1 MVVNYNRPKKLAAAL
16 ASISAQSVPAEVI
29 VVDNGSLQRISA
41 APGIILIENDRNAGF
56 ARAVNQA
63 IARASGEFIAL
74 LNNDAV
80 ADPLWLEEMLRCMQ
94 SPATGMV
101 ASKILVAANPSIID
115 KAGHLMYP
123 DGQNRG
129 RGSGEVDRGQY
140 DREEEV
146 LWPDG
151 CAALYRRSML
161 DEIGGFDETF
171 FAYGEDAELGLRA
184 RIAGWRCV
192 YAPRALVF
200 HERAATLGL
209 TSVRRVSLIERNRV
223 LLAVKHFPA
232 RLLLLNPFYYAAR
245 LAAGAIAAVAGRG
258 EASLFRSKLTLAAA
272 LLRGDAEALLFIPA
286 ILRKR
291 WRGAWPRR
299 LNASQICDLIR
310 RNRISLRA
318 LSTEVAPPS
327 AAA

>member
-1 MVVNYNRPKKLAAAL
+1 M
-16 ASISAQSVPAEVI
+16 
-29 VVDNGSLQRISA
+29 
-41 APGIILIENDRNAGF
+41 
-56 ARAVNQA
+56 
-63 IARASGEFIAL
+63 
-74 LNNDAV
+74 
-80 ADPLWLEEMLRCMQ
+80 
-94 SPATGMV
+94 
-101 ASKILVAANPSIID
+101 
-115 KAGHLMYP
+115 
-123 DGQNRG
+123 
-129 RGSGEVDRGQY
+129 
-140 DREEEV
+140 EV

-209 TSVRRVSLIERNRV
+209 ASVRRVSLIERNRV

-245 LAAGAIAAVAGRG
+245 LAAGAIAAVRGRG
-258 EASLFRSKLTLAAA
+258 EASLFRSKLTLATA

-286 ILRKR
+286 ILWKR

-299 LNASQICDLIR
+299 LNASQICDLIH

>member
-1 MVVNYNRPKKLAAAL
+1 VVVNYNRPDKLAAAL
-16 ASISAQSVPAEVI
+16 TSIFSQSVPAEVI

-41 APGIILIENDRNAGF
+41 GTGVILIENDRNVGF
-56 ARAVNQA
+56 ARAVNQG

-80 ADPLWLEEMLRCMQ
+80 ADPLWLEQMLRCMR
-94 SPATGMV
+94 SPAVGMV

-115 KAGHLMYP
+115 KAGQLMYP

-129 RGSGEVDRGQY
+129 RGSGEIDRGQY

-161 DEIGGFDETF
+161 EEIGGFDETF

-192 YAPRALVF
+192 YAPGAVVF

-209 TSVRRVSLIERNRV
+209 ASVRRVSLIERNRV

-245 LAAGAIAAVAGRG
+245 LVAGAIAAASGRG
-258 EASLFRSKLTLAAA
+258 EASLFSSKLTLAAA
-272 LLRGDAEALLFIPA
+272 LLRGDMEALPRIPGM
-286 ILRKR
+286 LWKR
-291 WRGAWPRR
+291 WRGTWPRR

-318 LSTEVAPPS
+318 LSTEVARG
-327 AAA
+327 

>member
-1 MVVNYNRPKKLAAAL
+1 
-16 ASISAQSVPAEVI
+16 VI
-29 VVDNGSLQRISA
+29 VVDNGSLPRISA
-41 APGIILIENDRNAGF
+41 DPGIILIENDRNRGF
-56 ARAVNQA
+56 ARAVNQG

-80 ADPLWLEEMLRCMQ
+80 AHPLWLEQMLRCMR
-94 SPATGMV
+94 SPAVGMV

-115 KAGHLMYP
+115 KAGHLIYP

-129 RGSGEVDRGQY
+129 RGSGEIDRGQY

-192 YAPRALVF
+192 YAPRAVVV

-209 TSVRRVSLIERNRV
+209 TSTRRVSLIERNRV
-223 LLAVKHFPA
+223 LLAVKHFPG

-245 LAAGAIAAVAGRG
+245 LAAGVIAAATGRG
-258 EASLFRSKLTLAAA
+258 EAGLFSSKLRLAAA
-272 LLRGDAEALLFIPA
+272 LLWGDAEALPRIPA
-286 ILRKR
+286 ILWKR
-291 WRGAWPRR
+291 WCGKSPRR
-299 LNASQICDLIR
+299 LSASQICDLIR
-310 RNRISLRA
+310 QNRISLRA
-318 LSTEVAPPS
+318 LSTEVARG
-327 AAA
+327 